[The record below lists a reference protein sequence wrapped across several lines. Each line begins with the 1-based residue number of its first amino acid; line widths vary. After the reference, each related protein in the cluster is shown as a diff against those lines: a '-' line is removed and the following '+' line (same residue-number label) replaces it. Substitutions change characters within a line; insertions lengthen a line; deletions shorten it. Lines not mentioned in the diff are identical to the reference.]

1 MSTEFLRKLSRTS
14 IRDDVYNELKNAILD
29 GLFQPGSRLVLT
41 DLMERF
47 GVSKTPL
54 TEAIQKLANE
64 GLVAVK
70 PRSGTFV
77 SDMSLEQVEESFGFR
92 RTIEI
97 GAAEMIID
105 AITAED
111 IAALKGLVSDMERIL
126 NGKPSS
132 DGLRRILHL
141 DMQFHD
147 TIIAASGNKLLL
159 AHYRQVNTLLQA
171 LRIRKHYTFE
181 HYKEALADHKRI
193 VTCLENGDKE
203 AFVAEVTK
211 HLDSGAH
218 RIREYTRLE
227 IDNAKPA

>member
-1 MSTEFLRKLSRTS
+1 MRKLSRTS

-29 GLFQPGSRLVLT
+29 GVFQPGSRLSLG
-41 DLMERF
+41 DLMKRF

-64 GLVAVK
+64 GLVSVK

-92 RTIEI
+92 QTIEI
-97 GAAEMIID
+97 GAAGMIID
-105 AITAED
+105 AITDGD
-111 IAALKGLVSDMERIL
+111 IATLKGLLSDMESIL

-132 DGLRRILHL
+132 DGLRRTLHL

-171 LRIRKHYTFE
+171 LRVRKHYTFD

-193 VTCLENGDKE
+193 VTCLENGDKD

-211 HLDSGAH
+211 HLASGAH
-218 RIREYTRLE
+218 RIMRYTRLE
-227 IDNAKPA
+227 IENAKPA